1 MVAHPASLIF
11 ADSQNPAIPLKG
23 LGLDDIFMD
32 HSAAYAITSLAQLA
46 RGGKWRLEALRSHAR
61 PRLLWIAKGQGR
73 ITLAGQTRGFTPSN
87 LIFIPG
93 NTLYGIQPLS
103 PLMGAQLTLPARPD
117 GEWPDAPVHL
127 RVLENHPQMEIAAHL
142 DAIERELTADRPAA
156 DRAIEHHAGLLAVLL
171 ERRLADEGDAGLPDN
186 SATRIAAAFTDLV
199 ARDFALGRTIADY
212 ARELGVT
219 STHLSRCCRAATG
232 RAAHALLADRRLY
245 EARKRLTD
253 TAEPINRIA
262 GDLGFGSPAYF
273 TRVFQA
279 HTGHSPSDFR
289 RNGH

>member
-1 MVAHPASLIF
+1 MELST
-11 ADSQNPAIPLKG
+11 
-23 LGLDDIFMD
+23 
-32 HSAAYAITSLAQLA
+32 AYAITSLAQLA
-46 RGGKWRLEALRSHAR
+46 RGGKWRLEALRSHSR
-61 PRLLWIAKGQGR
+61 PRLLWISNGQGR
-73 ITLAGQTRGFTPSN
+73 ITLAGQTRGFTPNN

-93 NTLYGIQPLS
+93 NTLYGIQQLS
-103 PLMGAQLTLPARPD
+103 PLTGTQLALPARSGD
-117 GEWPDAPVHL
+117 EWPEAPVHL
-127 RVLENHPQMEIAAHL
+127 RVLENHPQMEIAARL

-156 DRAIEHHAGLLAVLL
+156 ERAVGHHAGLLAVFL
-171 ERRLADEGDAGLPDN
+171 ERRLAEAEGDAGLPDT
-186 SATRIAAAFTDLV
+186 STTRIAAAFTDLV

-273 TRVFQA
+273 TRVFHA
-279 HTGHSPSDFR
+279 HTGRSPSDFR
-289 RNGH
+289 RDAL